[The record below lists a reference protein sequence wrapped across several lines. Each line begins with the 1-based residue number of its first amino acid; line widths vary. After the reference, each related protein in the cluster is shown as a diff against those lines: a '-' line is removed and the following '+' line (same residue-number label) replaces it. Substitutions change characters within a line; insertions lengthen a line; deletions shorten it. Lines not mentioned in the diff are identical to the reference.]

1 MKKKR
6 AVGYKR
12 RSPRSEKDF
21 GNTSMEKQED
31 EIIKYCEVNDI
42 ELVDVYADDLKSGTS
57 FKGRDGFI
65 EMYNRVLK
73 EEEEIDYIIVY
84 KQDRLSRDSLDT
96 LYFMKQ
102 LNAIDKHLICIAD
115 SVNTEDPTA
124 KILVHVLSLVAELER
139 EFIAIRTNSGM
150 EKRAE
155 NGEFLGGKIY
165 GYEVINKKLSILPNE
180 ARIVKYIFDKY
191 VSENWGYKKIAGNLN
206 IQGVKTK
213 NEKNWQTTAIKTI
226 LQNQIYIG
234 NIKWRGKYTKG
245 KHTPIIEQTLWD
257 QAMTVMQARSFLPEK
272 LHPGSYPLSGLL
284 RCPQCKGVM
293 VQGNSNAK
301 NKYYQ
306 CNKNKCSGSSVCKSN
321 LVKKEYAEEYVLQDF
336 LHRLKNKVSPS
347 VVYSVTK
354 SILNYELNP
363 LEKEA
368 SNLKKQIEKLEREV
382 LKIMEHSSDPSLNLD
397 TEMIKNHL
405 AEKQDGINKI
415 KSALA
420 EITNQI
426 GLKQNDSIMDIIEFS
441 IKNFEEFYHTLSDDE
456 KKVFF
461 HSVIKEVHV
470 TEEEKPKDRR
480 IKDVIYHFDLEELH
494 NLVKIG

>member
-6 AVGYKR
+6 AFGYKR

-21 GNTSMEKQED
+21 GNTSLEKQED
-31 EIIKYCEVNDI
+31 EIIKYCEMNDI
-42 ELVDVYADDLKSGTS
+42 ELVDVYVDDLKSGSS

-65 EMYNRVLK
+65 EMYNRVVK
-73 EEEEIDYIIVY
+73 EEEDIDYIIVY
-84 KQDRLSRDSLDT
+84 KQDRLSRDPLDT

-102 LNAIDKHLICIAD
+102 LNAIDKHIICIAD
-115 SVNTEDPTA
+115 SINTEDPTA

-139 EFIAIRTNSGM
+139 EFISFRTNSGM
-150 EKRAE
+150 EKKAE
-155 NGEFLGGKIY
+155 DGDFLGGKIY
-165 GYEVINKKLSILPNE
+165 GYEVINKKLSILPDE
-180 ARIVKYIFDKY
+180 AKIVKYIFDKY

-213 NEKNWQTTAIKTI
+213 HKKEWTTTAIKTI

-245 KHTPIIEQTLWD
+245 QHTRIIEQTLWD
-257 QAMTVMQARSFLPEK
+257 QVKFVMQARSFIPQK
-272 LHPGSYPLSGLL
+272 KNPGSYPLSGLL
-284 RCPQCKGVM
+284 RCPQCKGIM
-293 VQGNSNAK
+293 VQGNSNPQ

-336 LHRLKNKVSPS
+336 LHRLKNKVSAS
-347 VVYSVTK
+347 VVYSVIK

-363 LEKEA
+363 LENEA
-368 SNLKKQIEKLEREV
+368 SNLKKQIEKLEREM
-382 LKIMEHSSDPSLNLD
+382 LKIMEHSSDPLLNLD
-397 TEMIKNHL
+397 REMIRTQL
-405 AEKQDGINKI
+405 VRKQNEIIKI
-415 KSALA
+415 KTIHAD
-420 EITNQI
+420 ITMQI
-426 GLKQNDSIMDIIEFS
+426 ELKQNDSIMDIIEFS
-441 IKNFEEFYHTLSDDE
+441 IKNFEDFYHTLSDDE
-456 KKVFF
+456 KKLFF

-480 IKDVIYHFDLEELH
+480 IKEVIYHFDLEEL
-494 NLVKIG
+494 NRIVKS